1 MGFAT
6 SLQSFNL
13 PSQKDPSSMLAASL
27 EPNMAPSP
35 SATESS
41 SEEYSNT
48 KVTRHRVPFMRANH
62 SRGRKS
68 SALSR
73 PRVSRVPSQLLLVP
87 ATVST
92 QIKSTP
98 HKALR
103 IVQREPG
110 KHPECL
116 FISGR
121 MADVCAA
128 LERMALAE
136 QAAQQA

>member
-27 EPNMAPSP
+27 EPNTVPSP
-35 SATESS
+35 SAAESS
-41 SEEYSNT
+41 SKEYSNL
-48 KVTRHRVPFMRANH
+48 KITRHRIPFMRANR
-62 SRGRKS
+62 SRDPKS
-68 SALSR
+68 SAISR
-73 PRVSRVPSQLLLVP
+73 SRASRDPSQLLAVP

-98 HKALR
+98 YKALR
-103 IVQREPG
+103 IVQHEPG

-136 QAAQQA
+136 QAAPQA

>member
-6 SLQSFNL
+6 SLQSFTL
-13 PSQKDPSSMLAASL
+13 PNQKDPSSMLAASL

-35 SATESS
+35 SAAESS
-41 SEEYSNT
+41 SEEYSNV
-48 KVTRHRVPFMRANH
+48 KITRHRIPFMRANR

-68 SALSR
+68 SAISR
-73 PRVSRVPSQLLLVP
+73 SRASRDPSQLLAVP

-103 IVQREPG
+103 IVQREPS

-128 LERMALAE
+128 LERMALDE